1 MLPAMMAAPNQTV
14 AAFGWPATLIRDYG
28 AWVVLARPAQPTLGA
43 LVLASTE
50 SATAFSGLSGQAF
63 QILPKAIRDIEAAL
77 ASAFAYDKINYLMLM
92 MVDPEVHYHVIPRY
106 AAPRTFRGRAFPDSG
121 WPKAPNLAD
130 ARALDA
136 DDIAALVHNLKTH
149 WPE

>member
-1 MLPAMMAAPNQTV
+1 MLPAMMDAPNKTV

-50 SATAFSGLSGQAF
+50 PATAFAALSDAAF
-63 QILPKAIRDIEAAL
+63 ATLPKAVRDIEAAL
-77 ASAFAYDKINYLMLM
+77 ASAYAYDKINYLMLM
-92 MVDPEVHYHVIPRY
+92 MVDPHVHYHVIPRY
-106 AAPRTFRGRAFPDSG
+106 AEPRTFRGRTFRDAG
-121 WPKAPNLAD
+121 WPKAPDLGVAE
-130 ARALDA
+130 ALDA
-136 DDIAALVHNLKTH
+136 EDIAAFVNDLKSH